1 MDSPLNRAH
10 QQERKAEKLILS
22 KKYMEAVTCYE
33 IAAGYIT
40 EAMKVTTASQAVVS
54 MQLQYQDHLRKQR
67 ILKSKI
73 QRLGQVEQQ
82 NLQDIVSPKDT
93 SGEAVDGKDS
103 EHKNIEVS
111 TSEQSNSSGDSSLSS
126 SQGVLVQAEDAI
138 SSQADSGQSVGT
150 SVDDLQMQVLSLTQ
164 ALEDSNRE
172 NNHLRNIVLKFKEV
186 LHIRLGFSEDEIED
200 LLIDPETDE
209 QEHSCVS

>member
-1 MDSPLNRAH
+1 
-10 QQERKAEKLILS
+10 
-22 KKYMEAVTCYE
+22 
-33 IAAGYIT
+33 
-40 EAMKVTTASQAVVS
+40 

-93 SGEAVDGKDS
+93 PGEAVDGKDS
-103 EHKNIEVS
+103 EHKNIEIS
-111 TSEQSNSSGDSSLSS
+111 TSEQSNSSDDSSLNT

-186 LHIRLGFSEDEIED
+186 LHVRLGFSEEEIED

-209 QEHSCVS
+209 QEHSPVS

>member
-1 MDSPLNRAH
+1 
-10 QQERKAEKLILS
+10 
-22 KKYMEAVTCYE
+22 
-33 IAAGYIT
+33 
-40 EAMKVTTASQAVVS
+40 